1 CTNLDYAQYSCAP
14 KRGLGMTS
22 DTPPIAAQ
30 GVATL
35 PDEAWAQARHRTEII
50 GPLAALEVVGHEAAD
65 EAAQAL
71 GLSRRQVYVLI
82 RRARQGT
89 GLVTDLTPGRSGGGK
104 GKGRLPEPVER
115 IIREL
120 LQKRFLTK
128 QKRSL
133 AAFHRE
139 VAQACKT
146 QKLPVPARNTV
157 AQRIAGLHPAKIAR
171 SRGGQDAARPLQG
184 AGGIPPEVTMPLEQV
199 QIDHTVIDLI
209 VVDERDR
216 QPIGRPYLTLAID
229 VFTRCVLGMVV
240 TLEAPSAVS
249 VGLCLAHAACDKR
262 PWLEGLNVEMDWPM
276 SGKPRLLYLDN
287 AAEFKSEALRR
298 GCEQH
303 GIRLDYRPP
312 GQPHYGGI
320 VERIIGT
327 AMQMIHDE
335 LPGTTFSNPGQR
347 GEYDSEK
354 MATLTLRELE
364 RWLALAVGTYH
375 GSVHNGLLQPPAARW
390 AEAVERVGVPAVVT
404 RPTAFLV
411 DFLPVIRRTLTRT
424 GFVIDHIHYYADAL
438 KPWIA
443 RRERLPAF
451 LIRRDP
457 RDISRI
463 WVLEPEGQH
472 YLEIHYRTL
481 SHPAVTLWE
490 QRQALAKL
498 RQLGR
503 EQVDESA
510 LFRMIGQMRE
520 IVTTAQKA
528 TRKARRDADRR
539 QHLKTSEPPAKPIPP
554 DVDMA
559 DPQADNLPPA
569 KPFDQIEEW

>member
-1 CTNLDYAQYSCAP
+1 
-14 KRGLGMTS
+14 MTS

-146 QKLPVPARNTV
+146 QELPVPARNTV

-411 DFLPVIRRTLTRT
+411 DFRLCC
-424 GFVIDHIHYYADAL
+424 
-438 KPWIA
+438 KN
-443 RRERLPAF
+443 REA
-451 LIRRDP
+451 
-457 RDISRI
+457 
-463 WVLEPEGQH
+463 
-472 YLEIHYRTL
+472 
-481 SHPAVTLWE
+481 
-490 QRQALAKL
+490 
-498 RQLGR
+498 
-503 EQVDESA
+503 
-510 LFRMIGQMRE
+510 
-520 IVTTAQKA
+520 
-528 TRKARRDADRR
+528 
-539 QHLKTSEPPAKPIPP
+539 
-554 DVDMA
+554 
-559 DPQADNLPPA
+559 
-569 KPFDQIEEW
+569 

>member
-1 CTNLDYAQYSCAP
+1 
-14 KRGLGMTS
+14 MTS

-184 AGGIPPEVTMPLEQV
+184 AGGSPPEVTMPLEQV

-490 QRQALAKL
+490 QPQALAKL
-498 RQLGR
+498 RQLGLV
-503 EQVDESA
+503 QVDESA

>member
-1 CTNLDYAQYSCAP
+1 MA
-14 KRGLGMTS
+14 S
-22 DTPPIAAQ
+22 DTSPITEQ

-35 PDEAWAQARHRTEII
+35 SDEAWAQARHRAEII
-50 GPLAALEVVGHEAAD
+50 GPLAALELVGHEAAD
-65 EAAQAL
+65 AAAQAL

-82 RRARQGT
+82 RRARQGA
-89 GLVTDLTPGRSGGGK
+89 GLVTDLAPAQSGGGK
-104 GKGRLPEPVER
+104 GKGRLSEPVER

-139 VAQACKT
+139 VAQACKA
-146 QKLPVPARNTV
+146 QKLRVPARNTV
-157 AQRIAGLHPAKIAR
+157 AQRIARLHPAKVAR
-171 SRGGQDAARPLQG
+171 SRDGPDAARPLQG

-249 VGLCLAHAACDKR
+249 VGLCLAHVACDKR

-276 SGKPRLLYLDN
+276 SGKPKLLYLDN

-335 LPGTTFSNPGQR
+335 LPGTTFSNPDQR
-347 GEYDSEK
+347 GDYDSEK

-390 AEAVERVGVPAVVT
+390 AEAVARIGVPPVVT
-404 RPTAFLV
+404 RPAAFLV

-424 GFVIDHIHYYADAL
+424 GFVIDHIHYYTDAL

-443 RRERLPAF
+443 RRDRLSAF

-472 YLEIHYRTL
+472 YLEVPYRTL

-539 QHLKTSEPPAKPIPP
+539 QHLKASVPPDKPIPP
-554 DVDMA
+554 ETDVA